1 MSCVGLNSTLFLKRR
16 TPSDVVDEGFKLID
30 MKIPLRNTEQ
40 NLKFIQKEGSKQLED
55 KNQIPGFME
64 IEVREKLGLG
74 QIVSFA
80 NKSRNAMYLEGMYKV
95 RVK

>member
-1 MSCVGLNSTLFLKRR
+1 MKRR
-16 TPSDVVDEGFKLID
+16 TQSDIVDEGFTLID

-55 KNQIPGFME
+55 KEQIPGFME
-64 IEVREKLGLG
+64 SEAREELGLG
-74 QIVSFA
+74 QTLSFA
-80 NKSRNAMYLEGMYKV
+80 NKSRNAMYLEGMYEV